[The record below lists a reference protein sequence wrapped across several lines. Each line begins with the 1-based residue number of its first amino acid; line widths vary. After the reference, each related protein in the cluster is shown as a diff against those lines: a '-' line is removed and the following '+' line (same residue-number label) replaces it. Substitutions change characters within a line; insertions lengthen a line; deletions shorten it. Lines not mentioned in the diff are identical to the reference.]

1 MEILP
6 PRTGQTLVVI
16 RAITRGALVIA
27 LQTLSVVGIL
37 VVAVMTLSPTC
48 FELRLREQFCG
59 TRDTVIARSSC
70 AGSTHT
76 MTLKTL

>member
-1 MEILP
+1 MKILAA
-6 PRTGQTLVVI
+6 RTRQTLVVI
-16 RAITRGALVIA
+16 RPITRGALVIA
-27 LQTLSVVGIL
+27 LQTLSVVGVL

-59 TRDTVIARSSC
+59 TCGTVVARSSR

-76 MTLKTL
+76 MTF